1 MKKLYTLF
9 SIVFIAI
16 NSQAQIVIS
25 QVYGGGGNAGSNYSN
40 DFIELFN
47 GGSVAQSINGWSVQY
62 ASANGTTWSKT
73 LLPNVTILPGQY
85 YLIQQAAGAT
95 PSISLPTP
103 DLNGMDAAITFD
115 SGDKPLATGIAMS
128 GSNGKVILV
137 NTTTAETTA
146 DPTGPQIIDKVGYGT
161 TNGFEGTGSTG
172 TALTSITSA
181 QRNNAGCTDTNNNAS
196 DFTAATT
203 LPRNSSTAINTCNLS
218 VKQNSISGLNVYPN
232 PVVNGKLFITTDS
245 NATKSIVIFDV
256 LGKQVLS
263 ANVNNQA
270 LNVSRLNQGVY
281 IIKITEEGLTSTR
294 KLVIK

>member
-9 SIVFIAI
+9 FLSLAFVVNAQVTNGDLETWTDTSTPASFSPSPFTASVTQESSIKHGGMYSAKHTTPTLPASPTSVKIQNETAVVTPGVEYTI
-16 NSQAQIVIS
+16 SYWYLDNTDAARTRPWCYWLDAANKTIVDNEAEFRPSTYSTDSPDWQEYKVTVTAPATAVKLRFEMRSYAEGTI
-25 QVYGGGGNAGSNYSN
+25 GGGSIYY
-40 DFIELFN
+40 DDM
-47 GGSVAQSINGWSVQY
+47 SV
-62 ASANGTTWSKT
+62 
-73 LLPNVTILPGQY
+73 
-85 YLIQQAAGAT
+85 
-95 PSISLPTP
+95 
-103 DLNGMDAAITFD
+103 
-115 SGDKPLATGIAMS
+115 
-128 GSNGKVILV
+128 
-137 NTTTAETTA
+137 
-146 DPTGPQIIDKVGYGT
+146 
-161 TNGFEGTGSTG
+161 
-172 TALTSITSA
+172 TS
-181 QRNNAGCTDTNNNAS
+181 
-196 DFTAATT
+196 
-203 LPRNSSTAINTCNLS
+203 NLS